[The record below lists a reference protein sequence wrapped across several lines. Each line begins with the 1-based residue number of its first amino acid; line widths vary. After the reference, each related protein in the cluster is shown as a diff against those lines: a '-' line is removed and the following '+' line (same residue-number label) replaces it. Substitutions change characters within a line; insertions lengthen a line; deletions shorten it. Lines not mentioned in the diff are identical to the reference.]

1 MQSASR
7 LMRGRRYKNTPCSF
21 LFQCINPFP
30 RCVTTCLMVMLSEF
44 FPSYR
49 IVFQFLIS
57 LDISSHW
64 LHMYR
69 YVYRLGS
76 MHVSAKI

>member
-1 MQSASR
+1 
-7 LMRGRRYKNTPCSF
+7 
-21 LFQCINPFP
+21 
-30 RCVTTCLMVMLSEF
+30 MVMLSEF

-57 LDISSHW
+57 LDIGSHW

-69 YVYRLGS
+69 YVFKLTVEGLSQMEISINTYYTS
-76 MHVSAKI
+76 STVSFIQRDAQDLDM